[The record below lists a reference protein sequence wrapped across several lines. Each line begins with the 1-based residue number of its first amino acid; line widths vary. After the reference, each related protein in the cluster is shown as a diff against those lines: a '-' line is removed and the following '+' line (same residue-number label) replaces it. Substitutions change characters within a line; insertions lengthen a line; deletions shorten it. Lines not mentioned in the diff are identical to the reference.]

1 MYAVDDRRVLRRYRA
16 SGDVRAEAE
25 VMRHLRTLGYPVPAV
40 HRADGSDLVMER
52 LVGPT
57 LVEAYVRGEVGTAS
71 AGRILADL
79 HARLHALPAVRS
91 SDPGVRILHFDLHPE
106 NVVLTAAGPVVIDWA
121 NATEGPPELDTAM
134 TAIILAEV
142 ATDRSAPMS
151 VPASELLVGYLA
163 ATGPA
168 RLLDRAAMVRAEVGP
183 LGADR
188 LAEAVA
194 LVRQLAPR

>member
-1 MYAVDDRRVLRRYRA
+1 MRGHRIAALAGPRA
-16 SGDVRAEAE
+16 GRPAANVGP
-25 VMRHLRTLGYPVPAV
+25 VTVPAP
-40 HRADGSDLVMER
+40 L
-52 LVGPT
+52 
-57 LVEAYVRGEVGTAS
+57 
-71 AGRILADL
+71 
-79 HARLHALPAVRS
+79 
-91 SDPGVRILHFDLHPE
+91 LHFDLHPE
-106 NVVLTAAGPVVIDWA
+106 NVVLTAAGPVVVDWA
-121 NATEGPPELDTAM
+121 NATEGPPGLDTAM

-151 VPASELLVGYLA
+151 MPASELLVGYLA

-188 LAEAVA
+188 LAEAAA